1 MEAWFEPKGPI
12 QLLLWRTSGCDI
24 DREEEFLEVDEAI
37 VVAVE
42 SPEDMRAELLGIT
55 WIIKHKLSTM
65 PRASKEPILST
76 LTLTKYIQFPVN
88 IKQQTYLQGNI
99 CCKFF

>member
-1 MEAWFEPKGPI
+1 MKECERERRKKQLKNKYLEVWLEPEGPI
-12 QLLLWRTSGCDI
+12 QFLLWRTSGCDI
-24 DREEEFLEVDEAI
+24 DREEEFLKVDEAI

-65 PRASKEPILST
+65 PS
-76 LTLTKYIQFPVN
+76 
-88 IKQQTYLQGNI
+88 
-99 CCKFF
+99 